1 MSSARRTD
9 LPPHLTTHLTTD
21 LSTPRALAGRTV
33 RPVGL
38 GCMNLNHG
46 YSDFPTEEDATALIH
61 TALDAGVDHFDTATL
76 YGSGRNEELVGRA
89 LGTHRKEVF
98 LASKGG
104 LTGATREKAGGVDG
118 RPETLKLQVEDSLR
132 RLGTD
137 FIDLYYLHR
146 LDRQVPVEDSAGALA
161 ELIQS
166 GKIGAYGLSEVS
178 AATLERA
185 HAVHPVAAVQ
195 NEYSLW
201 TRNPEWGLL
210 DACRRTGTTLVAFSP
225 VGRAFL
231 TGALQDPAALPAGDM
246 RHRMPRFSAEHYP
259 ANRALLEPLRAEAER
274 LGATPASLS
283 IAWLLAQGPEVLAI
297 PGTTS
302 AAHLAEDR
310 AAEQVV
316 LSVRDVARVGAIIN
330 HATVHGHRYA
340 ESQRATIDTEDA
352 PAHE

>member
-1 MSSARRTD
+1 MNLA
-9 LPPHLTTHLTTD
+9 PALTTD
-21 LSTPRALAGRTV
+21 LSSPRVLAGRPL

-46 YSDFPTEEDATALIH
+46 YSGFLADEDAVTMVR
-61 TALDAGVDHFDTATL
+61 TALDAGVDHVDTATL
-76 YGSGRNEELVGRA
+76 YGAGHNEEVVGRA
-89 LGTHRKEVF
+89 LGAHRQDVF

-104 LTGATREKAGGVDG
+104 LTGGPDGGIDG
-118 RPETLKLQVEDSLR
+118 RPETLRRQVDDSLR
-132 RLGTD
+132 RLGTG

-146 LDRQVPVEDSAGALA
+146 LDPDVPVEESAGALA
-161 ELIQS
+161 EMVRA

-178 AATLERA
+178 GATLERA

-210 DACRRTGTTLVAFSP
+210 DACRRTGAALVAFSP
-225 VGRAFL
+225 VGRGFL
-231 TGALQDPAALPAGDM
+231 TGAVRDPAALPPGDL

-259 ANRALLEPLRAEAER
+259 ANLALLEPLRAEADR
-274 LGATPASLS
+274 LGTTLASLS
-283 IAWLLAQGPEVLAI
+283 LAWVLAQGPDVLAI

-310 AAEQVV
+310 SAEQVV
-316 LSVRDVARVGAIIN
+316 LSAEDVARIGAIIN
-330 HATVHGHRYA
+330 QDTVHGHRYA
-340 ESQRATIDTEDA
+340 AQQRASIDTEDEPAA
-352 PAHE
+352 PPQG

>member
-1 MSSARRTD
+1 MSDASATTSA
-9 LPPHLTTHLTTD
+9 PPLTTD
-21 LSTPRALAGRTV
+21 LSSPRRLAGRTV

-46 YSDFPTEEDATALIH
+46 YSGFLSDEDAIALVR
-61 TALDAGVDHFDTATL
+61 TALDEGVDHFDTATL
-76 YGSGRNEELVGRA
+76 YGAGHNEEVVGRA
-89 LGTHRKEVF
+89 LGARRHEVF

-104 LTGATREKAGGVDG
+104 LTAGPDGGIDG
-118 RPETLKLQVEDSLR
+118 RPETLRRQVEDSLR

-137 FIDLYYLHR
+137 FIDLYYQHR
-146 LDRQVPVEDSAGALA
+146 LDPDVPVEESAGALA
-161 ELIQS
+161 EMVAA
-166 GKIGAYGLSEVS
+166 GTIGAYGLSEVS

-210 DACRRTGTTLVAFSP
+210 EACRRTGTVLVAFSP
-225 VGRAFL
+225 VARAFL
-231 TGALQDPAALPAGDM
+231 TGTLREPAALPEGDM
-246 RHRMPRFSAEHYP
+246 RHRMPRFSAENYP
-259 ANRALLEPLRAEAER
+259 ANLALLDPFAAEAAR
-274 LGATPASLS
+274 LGTTPAALAV
-283 IAWLLAQGPEVLAI
+283 AWVLAQGPDVVAI

-316 LSVRDVARVGAIIN
+316 LASRDLARLDAIIN
-330 HATVHGHRYA
+330 HDTVRGHRYPA
-340 ESQRATIDTEDA
+340 AQRATIDTEDA
-352 PAHE
+352 PSA

>member
-1 MSSARRTD
+1 MSSDLSTD
-9 LPPHLTTHLTTD
+9 VTTD
-21 LSTPRALAGRTV
+21 LSTPRTLAGRTV

-46 YSDFPTEEDATALIH
+46 YSDFPSEEDAVALIH
-61 TALDAGVDHFDTATL
+61 AALDAGVDHVDTATL
-76 YGSGRNEELVGRA
+76 YGTGRNEELVGRA
-89 LGTHRKEVF
+89 LGTRRKDVL

-104 LTGATREKAGGVDG
+104 LTGASRDSAGGIDG
-118 RPETLKLQVEDSLR
+118 RPETLRRQVEDSLR
-132 RLGTD
+132 RLGTE

-146 LDRQVPVEDSAGALA
+146 LDPQVPVEDSAGALA
-161 ELIQS
+161 ELVRA

-210 DACRRTGTTLVAFSP
+210 QACRRTGTALVAFSP

-231 TGALQDPAALPAGDM
+231 TGTLRNPSALPEGDM

-259 ANRALLEPLRAEAER
+259 ANLALLEPLRAEAER

-310 AAEQVV
+310 AAERVV
-316 LSVRDVARVGAIIN
+316 LTAEDVARVGAIIN

-340 ESQRATIDTEDA
+340 EHQRPSIDTEDA
-352 PAHE
+352 PVRP

>member
-1 MSSARRTD
+1 MSPAPT
-9 LPPHLTTHLTTD
+9 LTTD
-21 LSTPRALAGRTV
+21 LSSPRALAGRTV

-46 YSDFPTEEDATALIH
+46 YSCFLSDEDAVTMVR

-76 YGSGRNEELVGRA
+76 YGAGRNEELVGRA
-89 LGTHRKEVF
+89 LGARRKDVF

-104 LTGATREKAGGVDG
+104 LTGASKDSAGGIDG
-118 RPETLKLQVEDSLR
+118 RPETLRHQVEDSLR
-132 RLGTD
+132 RLSTD

-146 LDRQVPVEDSAGALA
+146 LDSDVPVEESAGALA
-161 ELIQS
+161 ELVRA

-210 DACRRTGTTLVAFSP
+210 NACRRTGAALVAFSP
-225 VGRAFL
+225 VGRGFL
-231 TGALQDPAALPAGDM
+231 TGTVQDPAALPQGDM

-259 ANRALLEPLRAEAER
+259 ANLSLLEPFRAEAER
-274 LGATPASLS
+274 LGTTIAALS
-283 IAWLLAQGPEVLAI
+283 IAWVLAQGPDVLAI

-310 AAEQVV
+310 SAEQVI
-316 LSVRDVARVGAIIN
+316 LTAEDVARIDAIIN
-330 HATVHGHRYA
+330 HGTVHGHRYA
-340 ESQRATIDTEDA
+340 VQQRASIDTEDE
-352 PAHE
+352 PATPPEA

>member
-1 MSSARRTD
+1 MSNTPSDAAGAVGMDAATATAA
-9 LPPHLTTHLTTD
+9 LD
-21 LSTPRALAGRTV
+21 LSTSRQLAGRSV

-46 YSDFPTEEDATALIH
+46 YSHFLSDDDAVALVR
-61 TALDAGVDHFDTATL
+61 TALDEGVDHFDTATL
-76 YGSGRNEELVGRA
+76 YGAGHNEEVVGRA
-89 LGTHRKEVF
+89 LGSRRQDVL

-104 LTGATREKAGGVDG
+104 LVGGPERGIDG
-118 RPETLKLQVEDSLR
+118 RPESLHRQVDASLR

-146 LDRQVPVEDSAGALA
+146 LDPQVPVEDSAGALS
-161 ELIQS
+161 EMIQA

-178 AATLERA
+178 GATLERA

-225 VGRAFL
+225 LGRGFL
-231 TGALQDPAALPAGDM
+231 TGTLEDPAALPAEDL
-246 RHRMPRFSAEHYP
+246 RHRMPRFTAENYP
-259 ANRALLEPLRAEAER
+259 ANLALLEPFRAEADR
-274 LGATPASLS
+274 LGTTPAALS
-283 IAWLLAQGPEVLAI
+283 IAWILAQGTDVVAI

-310 AAEQVV
+310 SAEQVI
-316 LSVRDVARVGAIIN
+316 LTADDLARIDAIIN
-330 HATVHGHRYA
+330 QETVHGHRYA
-340 ESQRATIDTEDA
+340 EAQRKSIDTEEP
-352 PAHE
+352 PAG